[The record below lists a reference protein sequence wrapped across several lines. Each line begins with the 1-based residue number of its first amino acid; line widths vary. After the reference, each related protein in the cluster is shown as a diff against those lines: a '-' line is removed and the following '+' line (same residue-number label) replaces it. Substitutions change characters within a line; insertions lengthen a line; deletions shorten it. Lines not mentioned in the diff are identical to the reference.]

1 MDPALL
7 THHLEQIDK
16 KIIRKII
23 ATAAKDHVVPVYP
36 QAASSR
42 SNPNKHTSKRKA
54 PR

>member
-16 KIIRKII
+16 KIVRKII
-23 ATAAKDHVVPVYP
+23 ATAIKDHQVPVHP
-36 QAASSR
+36 KPASSEA
-42 SNPNKHTSKRKA
+42 NPNKYTRNRKA

>member
-16 KIIRKII
+16 KIVRKII
-23 ATAAKDHVVPVYP
+23 ATAAKDHVIPVHPKPTSVEASLNKYP
-36 QAASSR
+36 
-42 SNPNKHTSKRKA
+42 HKRKA

>member
-23 ATAAKDHVVPVYP
+23 ASAAKDHFAPVHP
-36 QAASSR
+36 RTTSSGH
-42 SNPNKHTSKRKA
+42 NPNKYTSKRKA